1 MRILLDTHIAL
12 WAIADTS
19 KLSDEVIKLLEKES
33 NEVFYSM
40 SSVWE
45 VAIKHIIKPETM
57 PVSEEEFVRLC
68 EDTGFTNLPIE
79 TGHIFLLKTLSRPND
94 APKHN
99 DPFDRLLIAQ
109 AKYENLVLL
118 THDSQFPYYGEKCV
132 MSV

>member
-19 KLSDEVIKLLEKES
+19 KLSDEVTELLEKES

-40 SSVWE
+40 ASVWE
-45 VAIKHIIKPETM
+45 VAIKHIIKPENM

-68 EDTGFTNLPIE
+68 EDTGFTSLPIE